1 MRSKNTNI
9 GKYISQAER
18 ESAVE
23 IDRIER
29 EELEALQSESLAC
42 EWESSVGHIAI
53 RVFGGEDIVVQKNGG
68 EDDFFKA
75 SDLRPLTDQQR
86 AKAPASIVASLGKY
100 GLTQERKAAIEAKL
114 AK

>member
-1 MRSKNTNI
+1 MRSTNV

-23 IDRIER
+23 MDRIEQ
-29 EELEALQSESLAC
+29 EELEALQAESLAC

-68 EDDFFKA
+68 EDEFFKA
-75 SDLRPLTDQQR
+75 SDLRPLTAQQR
-86 AKAPASIVASLGKY
+86 TKAPAAIVASLGKY
-100 GLTQERKAAIEAKL
+100 GLTQERQEAIEAKL